1 MLLRN
6 AVSILSLAGAG
17 LARFGHT
24 AEHPQDD
31 SDLNRLRSDFSA
43 LSSVGKVYKTFSS
56 DVFTGVSVETTSE
69 GAEDLRILLGARNV
83 WPSRPVQ
90 MALAEKGR
98 TFGRDV
104 SAANYSIH
112 GATGVARL
120 HEQGILGKG
129 VRVAVVDSGVDYD
142 HPALGG
148 GFGEGF
154 KVVGGYD
161 LVGGS
166 EWPVEGYSKKPDNDP
181 YEESEI
187 GHGTHVSGIV
197 AGRSDSWQGVAPEA
211 SILSYKVFG
220 AGNSGGTD
228 EETLIEAFLM
238 AYENGAD
245 IITSSIGGRGGFSNN
260 VWAEIA
266 SRLVDRGLVVTIS
279 AGNDGAGGAFLADN
293 GQSGRNVLSVA
304 SAEPEAVPG
313 MPFDVTFEYANG
325 DVNTTRFG
333 FFHGSLTHPFPVNAN
348 ASGLPVTALSFDPY
362 NVTVGCRFLGP
373 DARNLSGSL
382 VLVPRG
388 GCNGATKRYA
398 LQSAG
403 AEHVMLFNDGSL
415 FPLEGDYAT
424 FRVEGITDQAA
435 GVQILA
441 ALEQGAN
448 VTTRFFDKSH
458 ASLVSLR
465 NPAVVGSKFTS
476 MGGLYDLQIKPD
488 VAAPG
493 SNIFSTLPSGKYGLM
508 SGTSMATP
516 YVAGI
521 AALYIGKHGG
531 RATHGPGFGKRL
543 SARILASCD
552 SARWYDGNNMTDYG
566 VWAPVFQLGN
576 GLVNATK
583 VLDYRS
589 ELSFAKFA
597 LNDTVNF
604 IPQHY
609 VNITN
614 NCTRPVTYK
623 FCVQAA
629 GGYEVLDDTAAAS
642 IKMGPQYTA
651 FVPMEAT
658 PVPNVTFPEG
668 EFVVGPGETR
678 EAKFVFAPPK
688 GLNGTAMPLYSGK
701 ILVNGSNGEELA
713 VPYMGVA
720 SDVRKNFRKMFVEN
734 SPTMYSGRGAIPIL
748 YKSNFTFNL
757 SYFEQDFPKLQVRLR
772 YGAQVLRWDI
782 FEVDWK
788 ETDWGTYP
796 PIPGKGGFVGMA
808 ATWDNDRHTAYF
820 DPDFHDEFDLVRGP
834 LTELSRDDYNYP
846 PYAAWWLG
854 RLANGKKI
862 KAGKYTMHIAA
873 LSPFG
878 DPTKSDH
885 WDIWRRDFEV
895 IGNQTEPDERRLLP
909 GGVSGF

>member
-6 AVSILSLAGAG
+6 AVSILSLAGASF
-17 LARFGHT
+17 ARFGHT
-24 AEHPQDD
+24 AEHPQEVQPAGPRRFILELPQAHMPFPQTY
-31 SDLNRLRSDFSA
+31 LNRLRSDFAA
-43 LSSVGKVYKTFSS
+43 LPSVGKVYKTFSS

-69 GAEDLRILLGARNV
+69 GAEDLSILLGARNV

-104 SAANYSIH
+104 SVANYSIH

-161 LVGGS
+161 L
-166 EWPVEGYSKKPDNDP
+166 
-181 YEESEI
+181 
-187 GHGTHVSGIV
+187 
-197 AGRSDSWQGVAPEA
+197 
-211 SILSYKVFG
+211 
-220 AGNSGGTD
+220 SGGTD

-238 AYENGAD
+238 AYEDGAD
-245 IITSSIGGRGGFSNN
+245 IVTSSIGGRGGFSNN

-333 FFHGSLTHPFPVNAN
+333 FFHGSLAHPFPVNAN

-382 VLVPRG
+382 VLAPRG

-448 VTTRFFDKSH
+448 VTARFFDKSH

-531 RATHGPGFGKRL
+531 RAAHGPGFGKRL

-604 IPQHY
+604 VPEHY

-651 FVPMEAT
+651 FVPTEVT

-678 EAKFVFAPPK
+678 EAKFMFAPPK
-688 GLNGTAMPLYSGK
+688 GLNGTVMPLYSGK
-701 ILVNGSNGEELA
+701 ILVHGSNGEELA

-720 SDVRKNFRKMFVEN
+720 SDVRKNFRKMFVDN

-748 YKSNFTFNL
+748 HKSNFTFNL

-862 KAGKYTMHIAA
+862 KAGKYTMRIAA

>member
-1 MLLRN
+1 M
-6 AVSILSLAGAG
+6 AVAA
-17 LARFGHT
+17 
-24 AEHPQDD
+24 
-31 SDLNRLRSDFSA
+31 
-43 LSSVGKVYKTFSS
+43 
-56 DVFTGVSVETTSE
+56 
-69 GAEDLRILLGARNV
+69 
-83 WPSRPVQ
+83 
-90 MALAEKGR
+90 KGR

-166 EWPVEGYSKKPDNDP
+166 DWPVEGYVKQPDSDP

-238 AYENGAD
+238 AYNDGAD

-304 SAEPEAVPG
+304 STEPEAVPG
-313 MPFDVTFEYANG
+313 MPFDVTFEYPNG

-333 FFHGSLTHPFPVNAN
+333 FFHGSLAHPFPVVSAN
-348 ASGLPVTALSFDPY
+348 ASSPGGLPITALSFDPY

-373 DARNLSGSL
+373 DARNLSGAL
-382 VLVPRG
+382 VLAPRG

-403 AEHVMLFNDGSL
+403 AEYVMLFNDGGL
-415 FPLEGDYAT
+415 FPLQGDYDT
-424 FRVEGITDQAA
+424 FRVEGITDRAA

-441 ALEQGAN
+441 ALERGAN
-448 VTTRFFDKSH
+448 VTARFPDKEAR
-458 ASLVSLR
+458 ASFVNLR

-493 SNIFSTLPSGKYGLM
+493 SNIFSTLPGGRFGLM

-531 RATHGPGFGKRL
+531 RAIHGPGFGKRL
-543 SARILASCD
+543 SARILAGCD
-552 SARWYDGNNMTDYG
+552 SARWYDGNNMTTDYG
-566 VWAPVFQLGN
+566 GVRAPVFQLGN

-597 LNDTVNF
+597 LNDTVHF
-604 IPQHY
+604 APEHR

-614 NCTRPVTYK
+614 NCTAGPVTYT

-629 GGYEVLDDTAAAS
+629 GGYEVLDETAAAS
-642 IKMGPQYTA
+642 IKMGPQYTD
-651 FVPMEAT
+651 FVPMGVT

-688 GLNGTAMPLYSGK
+688 GTLNGTAMPLYSGK
-701 ILVNGSNGEELA
+701 ILVRGSNGEELS

-720 SDVRKNFRKMFVEN
+720 SDVRKNFRNMFVEN
-734 SPTMYSGRGAIPIL
+734 SPNMYSGRGAVPIL

-782 FEVDWK
+782 FEVDWR
-788 ETDWGTYP
+788 EEDWGTYP
-796 PIPGKGGFVGMA
+796 PIPGRNGFVGMA
-808 ATWDNDRHTAYF
+808 ATWDNDKHTAYF

-862 KAGKYTMHIAA
+862 KAGKYT
-873 LSPFG
+873 
-878 DPTKSDH
+878 
-885 WDIWRRDFEV
+885 
-895 IGNQTEPDERRLLP
+895 
-909 GGVSGF
+909 